1 MKGKWVVAGL
11 VVVAGVML
19 SVSSC
24 GRSQELVSIQI
35 QPAVENFGSTKTPL
49 NMDAGLQVQLRA
61 LGTFIHPPVTK
72 DITSQ
77 VTWSSNTPQMVTVDA
92 NGVITATG
100 NACGG
105 TLISATVKTNSTSSG
120 LSASGAI
127 ITGYMTANVICFTG
141 NASEPA
147 LTVTFSGNGA
157 GTVTSSPSGL
167 SCASPTACV
176 AQFATGTPLSL
187 TAAATG
193 TSSFGS
199 WSNCDSSSNVN
210 PCTIA
215 LNANRTVTVTFN

>member
-1 MKGKWVVAGL
+1 MKGKWSVAGL
-11 VVVAGVML
+11 IVVAGVML

-35 QPAVENFGSTKTPL
+35 QPAVENFGSTTTPL
-49 NMDAGLQVQLRA
+49 NMDSGLQVQLRA

-127 ITGYMTANVICFTG
+127 ITGYMTANVICYTG

-147 LTVTFSGNGA
+147 LTVTFSGKGA

-167 SCASPTACV
+167 SCSSPTACV
-176 AQFATGTPLSL
+176 AQFATGTPVSL

-193 TSSFGS
+193 ASSFGG
-199 WSNCDSSSNVN
+199 WSNCDSSSSTN
-210 PCTIA
+210 PCTLA
-215 LNANRTVTVTFN
+215 LSANRTVTVTFN